1 MGKAGCQLRAG
12 VGLSK
17 LTAVKMVASS
27 LDNWCLVPSLLL
39 LSENNNCP
47 LAPTPLRL
55 SRLLELTGPGS
66 GLSRP
71 RCPGMV

>member
-27 LDNWCLVPSLLL
+27 LDDWCLVPSLLL
-39 LSENNNCP
+39 LSENSNCP

-55 SRLLELTGPGS
+55 SRLLELTGP
-66 GLSRP
+66 
-71 RCPGMV
+71 

>member
-1 MGKAGCQLRAG
+1 MGNAGCQLRAG

-17 LTAVKMVASS
+17 LAVVKTVASS
-27 LDNWCLVPSLLL
+27 LDDWCPVPSLLL
-39 LSENNNCP
+39 LSEYGNCP
-47 LAPTPLRL
+47 FPHAPQIFQAPQTHR
-55 SRLLELTGPGS
+55 PGS